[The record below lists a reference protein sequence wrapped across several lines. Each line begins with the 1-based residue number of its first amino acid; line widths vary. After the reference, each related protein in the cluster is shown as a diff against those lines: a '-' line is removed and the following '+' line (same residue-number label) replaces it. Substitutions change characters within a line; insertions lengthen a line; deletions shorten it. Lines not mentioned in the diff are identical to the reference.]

1 MQKHIMIILTEY
13 CNLNCSYCF
22 EHFKSMRH
30 ISYECAKKIV
40 DTELEDNKYSSYLI
54 EFFGGEPFIEF
65 DLMQQLYEYIETKGK
80 NVTYF
85 ITTNGTLVHGNIQS
99 WLYNRRNKFICS
111 LSLDG
116 NRAMHNINRD
126 NSFDNI
132 DLAFFAKTWPKQ
144 TVKMTISVETLPYLF
159 DGIKFIVEKGLQP
172 KISFAQGIIWKEDN
186 LKILEKELNK
196 IIDYYYDNSQLPL
209 LDLLNKNLMLVDCH
223 KNKKWCGMGGQLT
236 AFDTEGNRY
245 PCQSF
250 SPSSLGDINSKK
262 YINKTENDFVFKYK
276 ESSPCAE
283 CQIEQLCPNCYGANV
298 QMTGDYMQRNMSLCK
313 LQKLIVLASAKYQY
327 RKISSKTQYTEEN
340 VLILRAI
347 KRLQTICI

>member
-54 EFFGGEPFIEF
+54 EFFDGETFIEF

-85 ITTNGTLVHGNIQS
+85 ITPNGTLVHGNIQS

-132 DLAFFAKTWPKQ
+132 DLFFLPKHGQ
-144 TVKMTISVETLPYLF
+144 
-159 DGIKFIVEKGLQP
+159 
-172 KISFAQGIIWKEDN
+172 
-186 LKILEKELNK
+186 NK
-196 IIDYYYDNSQLPL
+196 Q
-209 LDLLNKNLMLVDCH
+209 
-223 KNKKWCGMGGQLT
+223 
-236 AFDTEGNRY
+236 
-245 PCQSF
+245 
-250 SPSSLGDINSKK
+250 
-262 YINKTENDFVFKYK
+262 
-276 ESSPCAE
+276 
-283 CQIEQLCPNCYGANV
+283 
-298 QMTGDYMQRNMSLCK
+298 
-313 LQKLIVLASAKYQY
+313 
-327 RKISSKTQYTEEN
+327 
-340 VLILRAI
+340 
-347 KRLQTICI
+347 